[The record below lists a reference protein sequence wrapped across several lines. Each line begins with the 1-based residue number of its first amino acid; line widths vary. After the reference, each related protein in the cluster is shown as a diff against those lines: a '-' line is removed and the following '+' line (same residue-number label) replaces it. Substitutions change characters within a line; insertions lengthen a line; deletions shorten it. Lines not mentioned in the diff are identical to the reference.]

1 MGPHYVKALLMC
13 KRAGTLLKYCL
24 PIAAEVPSGFRCQPS
39 DSVEGSDG
47 LPPLCRSCRLL
58 ALDSQRLQAQVA
70 RQVSEGW
77 VRHERIGAVL
87 VGC

>member
-24 PIAAEVPSGFRCQPS
+24 PIAEEVPAGFRCQPS
-39 DSVEGSDG
+39 DPVEGPEG
-47 LPPLCRSCRLL
+47 LPELRRSCRLL
-58 ALDSQRLQAQVA
+58 ALDSQRLQEQVA

-77 VRHERIGAVL
+77 VRHERIGAVV